1 MVIAEAMPPPC
12 FQVKAT
18 GGASAGGPTRVLF
31 VCLGN
36 ICRSPSAEAVMQ
48 HVVEKRGL
56 AAQYVID
63 SCGTG
68 GGSDDWYMDGGFSY
82 HVGDPAD
89 PRMRAAAEERGITL
103 RSRSR
108 PLKVRNVSMG
118 GRPSHRGWSSG
129 AQGRHRCGPL
139 PLQPSDLGE
148 FDHILAMDP
157 SNIAAIH
164 EAADHWRA
172 QGKLG
177 VPRREELSLKVRLI
191 TDYSTKHRGKPIPD
205 PYYGGR
211 RGFEEVLDLL
221 TDTCDELVQALS

>member
-1 MVIAEAMPPPC
+1 
-12 FQVKAT
+12 
-18 GGASAGGPTRVLF
+18 
-31 VCLGN
+31 
-36 ICRSPSAEAVMQ
+36 MQ

-108 PLKVRNVSMG
+108 PLK
-118 GRPSHRGWSSG
+118 
-129 AQGRHRCGPL
+129 
-139 PLQPSDLGE
+139 PSDLGE